1 MINNDLKII
10 ENCEVCDGK
19 ELEDFLNLGEQ
30 PLCDDLAIINSEKII
45 RKFPIDIGLC
55 KTCYTAHQRFQVNP
69 ELLFPESYH
78 YRPRFTNDVINGMR
92 DLVESAENYHGSL
105 EGIKVLDVGCNDGSL
120 LKLFKEKGAITYGIE
135 PTDAINDSEALIDY
149 KVNDF
154 FTVQSAQAFKNT
166 YGNVDI
172 VTFTNV
178 FAHIE
183 DLNSLIEALK
193 IIITAKTKI
202 IIENH
207 YLGSVISAGQFDTF
221 YHEHP
226 RTYSL
231 KSFTYIAEK
240 LNLNI
245 FTVEF
250 PKRYGGNIR
259 VHMCEKTDNSSS
271 YNIEKLIKKEEKI
284 ISKTN
289 NWFEEILKW
298 KNDTKDS
305 LQSLIGDGNKI
316 VGKAF
321 PGRASMIINFL
332 EIDENIIPKI
342 LEKPGSKKIGHYVPG
357 TKIKIEEDDNFNK
370 YDIIINFS
378 WHINKEIVNYL
389 RSMGYKKKIFAIL
402 PDFKEL

>member
-1 MINNDLKII
+1 MNNNDLKII

-19 ELEDFLNLGEQ
+19 NLEDFLNLGEQ
-30 PLCDDLAIINSEKII
+30 PLCDDLAIINSQRLIK
-45 RKFPIDIGLC
+45 KFPIDIGLC
-55 KTCYTAHQRFQVNP
+55 KTCYTAHQRFQINP
-69 ELLFPESYH
+69 ELLFPDSYH
-78 YRPRFTNDVINGMR
+78 YRPRFTDDVINGMK
-92 DLVESAENYHGSL
+92 DLVESAENYYGPL
-105 EGIKVLDVGCNDGSL
+105 EGIKVLDIGCNDGSL

-154 FTVQSAQAFKNT
+154 FSVQSAKEFNNS
-166 YGNVDI
+166 YGEVDI
-172 VTFTNV
+172 ITFTNV

-183 DLNSLIEALK
+183 DLNLLIKALK
-193 IIITAKTKI
+193 IITTAKTKI

-207 YLGSVISAGQFDTF
+207 YLGSVISTGQFDTF

-240 LNLNI
+240 LDLNI
-245 FTVEF
+245 FAVEF

-259 VHMCEKTDNSSS
+259 VHMCDKTANTSSK
-271 YNIEKLIKKEEKI
+271 IEKLIKKEEQI
-284 ISKTN
+284 ILKSH
-289 NWFEEILKW
+289 NWFEEILRW
-298 KNDTKDS
+298 RNDTKDS
-305 LQSLIGDGNKI
+305 LRSLINDGNKI

-321 PGRASMIINFL
+321 PGRASIIINFL
-332 EIDENIIPKI
+332 GIDENIIPKI

-378 WHINKEIVNYL
+378 WHINNEIVSYL
-389 RSMGYKKKIFAIL
+389 RKIGYRNRIFSIL
-402 PDFKEL
+402 PKLEEI